1 MSEFDDGESTSESAA
16 FSTPSASSADISTT
30 GSMSIISSGSGPA
43 ADTGSPAEVTSL
55 ADEHLDEE
63 ESDVPDSLPSS
74 SDTDS
79 DFDDDDG
86 ASDAEREWKESLQ
99 QLQLMLSMVIVPYMG
114 RYFGRKCAYWGESPS
129 YDRPAASTWSPRPS
143 VARTSLARRPWDTP
157 LTVVPFWAS
166 CKAGWK
172 RWMEWRYPVEVVVTS
187 RLAFEGA
194 GAVAAAAAL

>member
-114 RYFGRKCAYWGESPS
+114 RYFGRKCAYWG
-129 YDRPAASTWSPRPS
+129 
-143 VARTSLARRPWDTP
+143 
-157 LTVVPFWAS
+157 
-166 CKAGWK
+166 WK